1 MAENKNEEVTQVTQ
15 ADVNID
21 ELFALPGAENIIV
34 QGEEEEDEKKPNIFS
49 STGVDTSFLDNKPQ
63 PAKPAAKV
71 EDSNDDDETVSNQ
84 NAEETEE
91 ALNELDSLISQQ
103 EDSSGRGRKKVDKSG
118 LVELASKMIEE
129 GVLFPFDDDK
139 PLDEYSAK
147 DFRELF
153 EANMKEKEAEL
164 SQKIPQQIFQSMPGE
179 MQYLMDYISKGG
191 TDLKGMMQQLS
202 QVNEAMELDP
212 SDPNDQEIIVR
223 QYLSLKG
230 DMSQDEIEDEIATFK
245 DMDRLE
251 QKASQYKPKL
261 EAVREKEVARRIAE
275 QEKQKEQQQAIA
287 GQFVD
292 SVYGVLEKGE
302 IGGVK
307 LDRKTQNMLYTG
319 LVQPGY
325 PSITGKPTNLL
336 GHLLEKYQWVEP
348 NHELIAEAL
357 WLLADPEGFK
367 TKIKS
372 QGNRAAT
379 EQTVRSLKTEQAR
392 RVGSAVVERESDTAT
407 NKSRKTI
414 QRANKNI
421 FKF

>member
-1 MAENKNEEVTQVTQ
+1 MANNTNEEVTQVSQ

-21 ELFALPGAENIIV
+21 ELFALPGAENIMV
-34 QGEEEEDEKKPNIFS
+34 PGAEDDDEKKPNMFS
-49 STGVDTSFLDNKPQ
+49 STNVDTSFLDKLKPVT
-63 PAKPAAKV
+63 PAAKAETPV
-71 EDSNDDDETVSNQ
+71 AETQEDSEKNQ
-84 NAEETEE
+84 E
-91 ALNELDSLISQQ
+91 ALEEFETLINQQ
-103 EDSSGRGRKKVDKSG
+103 EDPSARGRKKVDKSG

-139 PLDEYSAK
+139 SLEDYTAK

-153 EANMKEKEAEL
+153 EANMKEKEQQL
-164 SQKIPQQIFQSMPGE
+164 SQDIPKQIFQSMPGE
-179 MQYLMDYISKGG
+179 MQYLMEYISKGG
-191 TDLKGMMQQLS
+191 TDVKGMMHQLA
-202 QVNEAMELDP
+202 QVNEVMELDP
-212 SDPNDQEIIVR
+212 SDSSDQELIVR

-230 DMSQDEIEDEIATFK
+230 DMTQDEIEDEIATFK

-251 QKASQYKPKL
+251 QKANQFKPKL

-325 PSITGKPTNLL
+325 PSISGKPTNLL

-372 QGNRAAT
+372 QGTRVAT

-392 RVGSAVVERESDTAT
+392 RVGSAVVDRDEDPVT
-407 NKSRKTI
+407 NKPRRTI
-414 QRANKNI
+414 QRSNKNM
-421 FKF
+421 FQRF

>member
-1 MAENKNEEVTQVTQ
+1 MANNTNEEVTQVSQ

-21 ELFALPGAENIIV
+21 ELFALPGAENIMV
-34 QGEEEEDEKKPNIFS
+34 PGAEDDDEKKPNMFS
-49 STGVDTSFLDNKPQ
+49 STNVDTSFLDKL
-63 PAKPAAKV
+63 KPAAPAAEAATPAAETQ
-71 EDSNDDDETVSNQ
+71 EDSEKNQ
-84 NAEETEE
+84 E
-91 ALNELDSLISQQ
+91 ALEEFETLINQQ
-103 EDSSGRGRKKVDKSG
+103 EDPSARGRKKVDKSG

-139 PLDEYSAK
+139 SLDEYTAK

-153 EANMKEKEAEL
+153 EANMKEKEQQL
-164 SQKIPQQIFQSMPGE
+164 SHDIPQQIFQSMPGE

-191 TDLKGMMQQLS
+191 TDVKGMMQQLA
-202 QVNEAMELDP
+202 QVNEVMELDP
-212 SDPNDQEIIVR
+212 SDSSDQELIVR

-230 DMSQDEIEDEIATFK
+230 DMTQDEIEDEIATFK

-251 QKASQYKPKL
+251 QKANQFKPKL
-261 EAVREKEVARRIAE
+261 EAVREKEVAKKIAE
-275 QEKQKEQQQAIA
+275 QEQQKQKQQAIA

-302 IGGVK
+302 LGGVK

-325 PSITGKPTNLL
+325 PSISGKPTNLL

-357 WLLADPEGFK
+357 WLLADPDAFK
-367 TKIKS
+367 NKVKS
-372 QGNRAAT
+372 QGSRVAT
-379 EQTVRSLKTEQAR
+379 EQTVRSLKTEEAR
-392 RVGSAVVERESDTAT
+392 RKGSAVVDRDEDPVT
-407 NKSRKTI
+407 NKPKRTI
-414 QRANKNI
+414 QRSNKNM
-421 FKF
+421 FQRF

>member
-71 EDSNDDDETVSNQ
+71 EDSNDDEPSSNED
-84 NAEETEE
+84 AEE

-103 EDSSGRGRKKVDKSG
+103 EDTTGRGRKKVDKSG

-139 PLDEYSAK
+139 SLDEYSAK

-212 SDPNDQEIIVR
+212 SDPNDQEAIVR

-287 GQFVD
+287 NEFVD

-392 RVGSAVVERESDTAT
+392 RVGSAVVERESDTET
-407 NKSRKTI
+407 NKSRKTL
-414 QRANKNI
+414 QRSNKNI
-421 FKF
+421 FQRF

>member
-1 MAENKNEEVTQVTQ
+1 MAENTNEEVTQVSQ

-21 ELFALPGAENIIV
+21 ELFALPGAENIMV
-34 QGEEEEDEKKPNIFS
+34 PSAEEEDEKKPNIFS
-49 STGVDTSFLDNKPQ
+49 STNVDTSFLDKPQ
-63 PAKPAAKV
+63 TAKPAAKV
-71 EDSNDDDETVSNQ
+71 ETNAAETQEDSERSQ
-84 NAEETEE
+84 E
-91 ALNELDSLISQQ
+91 ALEEFETLINQQ
-103 EDSSGRGRKKVDKSG
+103 EDASGRGRKKVDKSG

-139 PLDEYSAK
+139 PLDEYTAK

-153 EANMKEKEAEL
+153 EANMREKEQQL
-164 SQKIPQQIFQSMPGE
+164 SQQIPQQIFQSMPGE

-212 SDPNDQEIIVR
+212 SDPSDQEIIVR

-230 DMSQDEIEDEIATFK
+230 DMTQDEIEDEIATFK

-251 QKASQYKPKL
+251 QKANQFKPKL
-261 EAVREKEVARRIAE
+261 EAVREKEVAKKIAE
-275 QEKQKEQQQAIA
+275 QEQQKQQQQAIA
-287 GQFVD
+287 NEFVD

-302 IGGVK
+302 LGGVK

-367 TKIKS
+367 NKVKS
-372 QGNRAAT
+372 QGSRAAT
-379 EQTVRSLKTEQAR
+379 EQTVRSLKTEEAR
-392 RVGSAVVERESDTAT
+392 RRGSAVVDRDEDPVT
-407 NKSRKTI
+407 NKPKRTI
-414 QRANKNI
+414 QRSNKNI
-421 FKF
+421 FQRF

>member
-34 QGEEEEDEKKPNIFS
+34 QGEEEDEKKPTIFS

-71 EDSNDDDETVSNQ
+71 ETSNDDDNLLSNED
-84 NAEETEE
+84 AEE

-164 SQKIPQQIFQSMPGE
+164 SQRIPQQIFQSMPGE

-287 GQFVD
+287 NEFVD

-302 IGGVK
+302 LGGVK

-372 QGNRAAT
+372 QGTRAAT

>member
-63 PAKPAAKV
+63 PAKPAARV
-71 EDSNDDDETVSNQ
+71 ETSNDDESLSTED
-84 NAEETEE
+84 AEE

-164 SQKIPQQIFQSMPGE
+164 SQRIPQQIFQSMPGE

-302 IGGVK
+302 LGGVK

-325 PSITGKPTNLL
+325 PSISGKPTNLL

-372 QGNRAAT
+372 QGTRAAT

-392 RVGSAVVERESDTAT
+392 RVGSAVVERESDTET

>member
-34 QGEEEEDEKKPNIFS
+34 QGEEEDEKKPTIFS

-71 EDSNDDDETVSNQ
+71 ETSNDDDNLLSNED
-84 NAEETEE
+84 AEE

-164 SQKIPQQIFQSMPGE
+164 SQRIPQQIFQSMPGE

-251 QKASQYKPKL
+251 QKASQFKPKL

-287 GQFVD
+287 NEFVD

-302 IGGVK
+302 LGGVK

-372 QGNRAAT
+372 QGTRAAT

-392 RVGSAVVERESDTAT
+392 RVGSAVVERESDTET

>member
-49 STGVDTSFLDNKPQ
+49 STDVDTSFLDNKPQ

-164 SQKIPQQIFQSMPGE
+164 SQRIPQQIFQSMPGE

-212 SDPNDQEIIVR
+212 SDPNDQEAIVR

-230 DMSQDEIEDEIATFK
+230 DMSQDEIEEEIATFK

-287 GQFVD
+287 NEFVD

-325 PSITGKPTNLL
+325 PSISGKPTNLL

>member
-1 MAENKNEEVTQVTQ
+1 MAENTNEEVTQVSQ

-21 ELFALPGAENIIV
+21 ELFALPGAENIMV
-34 QGEEEEDEKKPNIFS
+34 PSAEEEDEKKPNIFS
-49 STGVDTSFLDNKPQ
+49 STNVDTSFLDKPQ
-63 PAKPAAKV
+63 RAKPAAKV
-71 EDSNDDDETVSNQ
+71 ETNAAETQEDSERSQ
-84 NAEETEE
+84 E
-91 ALNELDSLISQQ
+91 ALEEFETLINQQ
-103 EDSSGRGRKKVDKSG
+103 EDASGRGRKKVDKSG

-139 PLDEYSAK
+139 PLDEYTAK

-153 EANMKEKEAEL
+153 EANMKEKEQQL
-164 SQKIPQQIFQSMPGE
+164 SQQIPQQIFQSMPGE

-212 SDPNDQEIIVR
+212 SDPSDQEIIVR

-230 DMSQDEIEDEIATFK
+230 DMTQDEIEDEIATFK

-251 QKASQYKPKL
+251 QKANQFKPKL
-261 EAVREKEVARRIAE
+261 EAVREKEVAKKIAQQE
-275 QEKQKEQQQAIA
+275 QQKQQQQAIA
-287 GQFVD
+287 NEFVD

-302 IGGVK
+302 LGGVK

-325 PSITGKPTNLL
+325 PSISGKPTNLL

-367 TKIKS
+367 NKVKS
-372 QGNRAAT
+372 QGSRAAT
-379 EQTVRSLKTEQAR
+379 EQTVRSLKTEEAR
-392 RVGSAVVERESDTAT
+392 RRGSAVVDRDEDPVT
-407 NKSRKTI
+407 NKPKRTI
-414 QRANKNI
+414 QRSNKNI
-421 FKF
+421 FQRF

>member
-71 EDSNDDDETVSNQ
+71 ETSNDDDNLLSNED
-84 NAEETEE
+84 AEE

-164 SQKIPQQIFQSMPGE
+164 SQRIPQQIFQSMPGE

-251 QKASQYKPKL
+251 QKASQFKPKL

-287 GQFVD
+287 NEFVD

-302 IGGVK
+302 LGGVK

-372 QGNRAAT
+372 QGTRAAT

-392 RVGSAVVERESDTAT
+392 RVGSAVVERESDTET

>member
-1 MAENKNEEVTQVTQ
+1 MAENTNEEVTQVSQ

-21 ELFALPGAENIIV
+21 ELFALPGAENIMV
-34 QGEEEEDEKKPNIFS
+34 PGAEEEDEKKPNIFS
-49 STGVDTSFLDNKPQ
+49 STNVDTSFLDKPK

-71 EDSNDDDETVSNQ
+71 ETNAAETQEDSE
-84 NAEETEE
+84 NAQE
-91 ALNELDSLISQQ
+91 ALEEFESLINQQ
-103 EDSSGRGRKKVDKSG
+103 EDASGRGRKKVDKSG

-139 PLDEYSAK
+139 PLDEYTAK

-153 EANMKEKEAEL
+153 EANMKEKEQQL
-164 SQKIPQQIFQSMPGE
+164 SQQIPQQIFQSMPGE

-212 SDPNDQEIIVR
+212 SDSSDQEIIVR

-230 DMSQDEIEDEIATFK
+230 DMTQDEIEDEIATYK

-251 QKASQYKPKL
+251 QKANQFKPKL
-261 EAVREKEVARRIAE
+261 EAIREKKVAEKIAQQE
-275 QEKQKEQQQAIA
+275 QQKQQQQAIA
-287 GQFVD
+287 NEFVD

-302 IGGVK
+302 LGGVK

-325 PSITGKPTNLL
+325 PSISGKPTNLL

-367 TKIKS
+367 NKVKS
-372 QGNRAAT
+372 QGSRAAT
-379 EQTVRSLKTEQAR
+379 EQTVRSLKTEEAR
-392 RVGSAVVERESDTAT
+392 RRGSAVVDRDEDPVT
-407 NKSRKTI
+407 NKPKRTI
-414 QRANKNI
+414 QRSNKNI
-421 FKF
+421 FQRF

>member
-1 MAENKNEEVTQVTQ
+1 MANNTNEEVTQVSQ

-21 ELFALPGAENIIV
+21 ELFALPGAENIMV
-34 QGEEEEDEKKPNIFS
+34 PGAEDDDEKKPNMFS
-49 STGVDTSFLDNKPQ
+49 STNVDTSFLDKL
-63 PAKPAAKV
+63 KPAAPAAKAATPAAETQ
-71 EDSNDDDETVSNQ
+71 EDSEKNQ
-84 NAEETEE
+84 E
-91 ALNELDSLISQQ
+91 ALEEFETLINQQ
-103 EDSSGRGRKKVDKSG
+103 EDPSARGRKKVDKSG

-139 PLDEYSAK
+139 SLDEYTAK

-153 EANMKEKEAEL
+153 EANMKEKEQQL
-164 SQKIPQQIFQSMPGE
+164 SHDIPQQIFQSMPGE

-191 TDLKGMMQQLS
+191 TDVKGMMQQLA
-202 QVNEAMELDP
+202 QVNEVMELDP
-212 SDPNDQEIIVR
+212 SDSSDQELIVR

-230 DMSQDEIEDEIATFK
+230 DMTQDEIEDEIATFK

-251 QKASQYKPKL
+251 QKANQFKPKL
-261 EAVREKEVARRIAE
+261 EAVREKEVAKKIAE
-275 QEKQKEQQQAIA
+275 QEQQKQKQQAIA

-302 IGGVK
+302 LGGVK

-325 PSITGKPTNLL
+325 PSISGKPTNLL

-357 WLLADPEGFK
+357 WLLADPDGFK
-367 TKIKS
+367 NKVKS
-372 QGNRAAT
+372 QGSRVAT
-379 EQTVRSLKTEQAR
+379 EQTVRSLKTEEAR
-392 RVGSAVVERESDTAT
+392 RKSSAVVDRDEDPVT
-407 NKSRKTI
+407 NKPKRTI
-414 QRANKNI
+414 QRSNKNM
-421 FKF
+421 FQRF

>member
-1 MAENKNEEVTQVTQ
+1 MAENKNEEMTEVTQ

-34 QGEEEEDEKKPNIFS
+34 QGEEEEEKKPNIFS
-49 STGVDTSFLDNKPQ
+49 STDVDTSFLDKKQEKEKPV
-63 PAKPAAKV
+63 V
-71 EDSNDDDETVSNQ
+71 EDTSKSSTDDESKTSEDD
-84 NAEETEE
+84 EES
-91 ALNELDSLISQQ
+91 LSELDNLISEQ
-103 EDSSGRGRKKVDKSG
+103 ESSSGRGRKKVDKSG

-129 GVLFPFDDDK
+129 GTLFPFDDEK
-139 PLDEYSAK
+139 PLEEYSAK

-164 SQKIPQQIFQSMPGE
+164 SKKIPQEIFQSMPGE

-191 TDLKGMMQQLS
+191 QDVKGMMQHLS
-202 QVNEAMELDP
+202 QVSEALELDP
-212 SDPNDQEIIVR
+212 SDPNDQEAIIR
-223 QYLSLKG
+223 QYLSVKG
-230 DMSQDEIEDEIATFK
+230 DLSQDEIEEEIATFK
-245 DMDRLE
+245 DIGRLE
-251 QKASQYKPKL
+251 QKANQYKPKL
-261 EAVREKEVARRIAE
+261 EAIREKEVARRIAE

-287 GQFVD
+287 NEFVD

-325 PSITGKPTNLL
+325 PSISGKPTNLL

-357 WLLADPEGFK
+357 WLLADPDGFK

-372 QGNRAAT
+372 QGSRAST

-392 RVGSAVVERESDTAT
+392 RVGSAVVEREEDAT
-407 NKSRKTI
+407 PSKAKKTVSRS
-414 QRANKNI
+414 NKNI
-421 FKF
+421 FQRF

>member
-71 EDSNDDDETVSNQ
+71 EDSNDDETVSNQ

-164 SQKIPQQIFQSMPGE
+164 SQRIPQQIFQSMPGE

-261 EAVREKEVARRIAE
+261 EAVREKEVARRIVE

-287 GQFVD
+287 NEFVD

-392 RVGSAVVERESDTAT
+392 RVGSAVVERESDSAT

>member
-71 EDSNDDDETVSNQ
+71 ETSNDDESLSTED
-84 NAEETEE
+84 AEE

-164 SQKIPQQIFQSMPGE
+164 SQRIPQQIFQSMPGE

-302 IGGVK
+302 LGGVK

-325 PSITGKPTNLL
+325 PSISGKPTNLL

>member
-1 MAENKNEEVTQVTQ
+1 MAENTNEEVTQVSQ

-21 ELFALPGAENIIV
+21 ELFALPGAENIMV
-34 QGEEEEDEKKPNIFS
+34 PGAEEEDEKKPNIFS
-49 STGVDTSFLDNKPQ
+49 STNVDTSFLDKPQ

-71 EDSNDDDETVSNQ
+71 ETNAAETQEDSERSQ
-84 NAEETEE
+84 E
-91 ALNELDSLISQQ
+91 ALEEFETLINQQ
-103 EDSSGRGRKKVDKSG
+103 EDASGRGRKKVDKSG

-139 PLDEYSAK
+139 PLEEYTAK

-153 EANMKEKEAEL
+153 EANMKEKEQQL
-164 SQKIPQQIFQSMPGE
+164 SQQIPQQIFQSMPGE

-212 SDPNDQEIIVR
+212 SDPSDQEIIVR

-230 DMSQDEIEDEIATFK
+230 DMTQDEIEDEIATFK

-251 QKASQYKPKL
+251 QKANQFKPKL
-261 EAVREKEVARRIAE
+261 EAVREKEVAKKIAE
-275 QEKQKEQQQAIA
+275 QEQQKQQQQAIA
-287 GQFVD
+287 NEFVD

-302 IGGVK
+302 LGGVK

-325 PSITGKPTNLL
+325 PSISGKPTNLL

-367 TKIKS
+367 NKVKS
-372 QGNRAAT
+372 QGSRAAT
-379 EQTVRSLKTEQAR
+379 EQTVRSLKTEEAR
-392 RVGSAVVERESDTAT
+392 RRGSAVVERDEDTVT
-407 NKSRKTI
+407 NKPKKTI
-414 QRANKNI
+414 QRSNKNI
-421 FKF
+421 FQRF

>member
-34 QGEEEEDEKKPNIFS
+34 QGEEEDEKKPTIFS

-71 EDSNDDDETVSNQ
+71 ETSNDDDNLLSNED
-84 NAEETEE
+84 AEE

-164 SQKIPQQIFQSMPGE
+164 SQRIPQQIFQSMPGE

-287 GQFVD
+287 NEFVD

-302 IGGVK
+302 LGGVK

-392 RVGSAVVERESDTAT
+392 RVGSAVVERESDTET

>member
-63 PAKPAAKV
+63 PAKPAARV
-71 EDSNDDDETVSNQ
+71 ETSNDDESLSTED
-84 NAEETEE
+84 AEE

-164 SQKIPQQIFQSMPGE
+164 SQRIPQQIFQSMPGE

-302 IGGVK
+302 LGGVK

-325 PSITGKPTNLL
+325 PSISGKPTNLL

-372 QGNRAAT
+372 QGTRAAT

>member
-49 STGVDTSFLDNKPQ
+49 STDVDTSFLDNKPQ

-164 SQKIPQQIFQSMPGE
+164 SQRIPQQIFQSMPGE

-212 SDPNDQEIIVR
+212 SDPNDQEAIIR
-223 QYLSLKG
+223 QYLSIKG

-275 QEKQKEQQQAIA
+275 QEKQKEQQTNNTLFKVIA
-287 GQFVD
+287 LSD
-292 SVYGVLEKGE
+292 KEKHACC
-302 IGGVK
+302 K
-307 LDRKTQNMLYTG
+307 QL
-319 LVQPGY
+319 
-325 PSITGKPTNLL
+325 
-336 GHLLEKYQWVEP
+336 
-348 NHELIAEAL
+348 
-357 WLLADPEGFK
+357 F
-367 TKIKS
+367 
-372 QGNRAAT
+372 
-379 EQTVRSLKTEQAR
+379 SLHQH
-392 RVGSAVVERESDTAT
+392 
-407 NKSRKTI
+407 
-414 QRANKNI
+414 QQ
-421 FKF
+421 

>member
-1 MAENKNEEVTQVTQ
+1 MAENTNEEVTQVSQ

-21 ELFALPGAENIIV
+21 ELFALPGAENIMV
-34 QGEEEEDEKKPNIFS
+34 PGAEEEDEKKPNIFS
-49 STGVDTSFLDNKPQ
+49 STNVDTSFLDKPQ
-63 PAKPAAKV
+63 TAKPAAKV
-71 EDSNDDDETVSNQ
+71 ETNAAETQEDSERSQ
-84 NAEETEE
+84 E
-91 ALNELDSLISQQ
+91 ALEEFETLINQQ
-103 EDSSGRGRKKVDKSG
+103 EDASGRGRKKVDKSG

-139 PLDEYSAK
+139 PLDEYTAK

-153 EANMKEKEAEL
+153 EANMREKEQQL
-164 SQKIPQQIFQSMPGE
+164 SQQIPQQIFQSMPGE

-212 SDPNDQEIIVR
+212 SDPSDQEIIVR

-230 DMSQDEIEDEIATFK
+230 DMTQDEIEDEIATFK

-251 QKASQYKPKL
+251 QKANQFKPKL
-261 EAVREKEVARRIAE
+261 EAVREKEVAKKIAE
-275 QEKQKEQQQAIA
+275 QEQQKQQQQAIA
-287 GQFVD
+287 NEFVD

-302 IGGVK
+302 LGGVK

-367 TKIKS
+367 NKVKS
-372 QGNRAAT
+372 QGSRAAT
-379 EQTVRSLKTEQAR
+379 EQTVRSLKTEEAR
-392 RVGSAVVERESDTAT
+392 RRGSAVVDRDEDPVT
-407 NKSRKTI
+407 NKPKKTI
-414 QRANKNI
+414 QRSNKNI
-421 FKF
+421 FQRF

>member
-1 MAENKNEEVTQVTQ
+1 MANNTNEEVTQVSQ

-21 ELFALPGAENIIV
+21 ELFALPGAENIMV
-34 QGEEEEDEKKPNIFS
+34 PGAEDDDEKKPNMFS
-49 STGVDTSFLDNKPQ
+49 STNVDTSFLDKLKPIT
-63 PAKPAAKV
+63 PAAKAETPV
-71 EDSNDDDETVSNQ
+71 AETQEDSEKNQ
-84 NAEETEE
+84 E
-91 ALNELDSLISQQ
+91 ALEEFETLINQQ
-103 EDSSGRGRKKVDKSG
+103 EDPSARGRKKVDKSG

-139 PLDEYSAK
+139 SLEDYTAK

-153 EANMKEKEAEL
+153 EANMKEKEQQL
-164 SQKIPQQIFQSMPGE
+164 SQDIPKQIFQSMPGE
-179 MQYLMDYISKGG
+179 MQYLMEYISKGG
-191 TDLKGMMQQLS
+191 TDVKGMMHQLA
-202 QVNEAMELDP
+202 QVNEVMELDP
-212 SDPNDQEIIVR
+212 SDSDDQEVIVR

-230 DMSQDEIEDEIATFK
+230 DMTQDEIEEEIATFK

-302 IGGVK
+302 LGGVK

-325 PSITGKPTNLL
+325 PSISGKPTNLL

-357 WLLADPEGFK
+357 WLLADPDGFK
-367 TKIKS
+367 NKVKS
-372 QGNRAAT
+372 QGTRIAT

-392 RVGSAVVERESDTAT
+392 RVGSAVVERESDSET
-407 NKSRKTI
+407 NKSRKTL
-414 QRANKNI
+414 QRSNKNM
-421 FKF
+421 FQRF

>member
-63 PAKPAAKV
+63 PAKPAARV
-71 EDSNDDDETVSNQ
+71 ETSNDDESLSTED
-84 NAEETEE
+84 AEE

-164 SQKIPQQIFQSMPGE
+164 SQRIPQQIFQSMPGE

-287 GQFVD
+287 NEFVD

-302 IGGVK
+302 LGGVK

-325 PSITGKPTNLL
+325 PSISGKPTNLL

-372 QGNRAAT
+372 QGTRAAT

>member
-49 STGVDTSFLDNKPQ
+49 STDVDTSFLDNKPQ

-71 EDSNDDDETVSNQ
+71 ETSNDDESLNTED
-84 NAEETEE
+84 AEE

-164 SQKIPQQIFQSMPGE
+164 SQRIPQQIFQSMPGE

-212 SDPNDQEIIVR
+212 SDPNDQEAIIR
-223 QYLSLKG
+223 QYLSIKG

-287 GQFVD
+287 NEFVD

-325 PSITGKPTNLL
+325 PSISGKPTNLL

>member
-1 MAENKNEEVTQVTQ
+1 MAENTNEEVTQVSQ

-21 ELFALPGAENIIV
+21 ELFALPGAENIMV
-34 QGEEEEDEKKPNIFS
+34 PGAEEEDEKKPNIFS
-49 STGVDTSFLDNKPQ
+49 STNVDTSFLDKPQ
-63 PAKPAAKV
+63 TAKPAAKV
-71 EDSNDDDETVSNQ
+71 ETNAAETQEDSERSQ
-84 NAEETEE
+84 E
-91 ALNELDSLISQQ
+91 ALEEFETLINQQ
-103 EDSSGRGRKKVDKSG
+103 EDASGRGRKKVDKSG

-139 PLDEYSAK
+139 PLDEYTAK

-153 EANMKEKEAEL
+153 EANMREKEQQL
-164 SQKIPQQIFQSMPGE
+164 SQQIPQQIFQSMPGE

-212 SDPNDQEIIVR
+212 SDPSDQEIIVR

-230 DMSQDEIEDEIATFK
+230 DMTQDEIEDEIATFK

-251 QKASQYKPKL
+251 QKANQFKPKL
-261 EAVREKEVARRIAE
+261 EAVREKEVAKKIAE
-275 QEKQKEQQQAIA
+275 QEQQKQQQQAIA
-287 GQFVD
+287 NEFVD

-302 IGGVK
+302 LGGVK

-367 TKIKS
+367 NKVKS
-372 QGNRAAT
+372 QGSRAAT
-379 EQTVRSLKTEQAR
+379 EQTVRSLKTEEAR
-392 RVGSAVVERESDTAT
+392 RRGSAVVDRDEDPVT
-407 NKSRKTI
+407 NKPKRTI
-414 QRANKNI
+414 QRSNKNI
-421 FKF
+421 FQRF